1 MMFDYPSTGPST
13 PPPRRP
19 SRPARSTERLTIYTN
34 SSTPSFTPDSTPTP
48 TPNSDSTPADPLQ
61 TPTTPT
67 RAHHKT
73 GNRKSIGNVRRKP
86 VPLTQDDL
94 ELELSHIQ
102 SSPDS
107 PFTPGT
113 PGPPVAYRPPTYPY
127 QRSIAS
133 TTRSHVL
140 LPDPPLYVAGID
152 DPFMTP
158 PIEYTSRTSLP
169 DMDQAVMGRS
179 SMREDLPTYEI
190 ETKME
195 PATLARGLW
204 RVGWVL
210 PIFWIIGMCM

>member
-1 MMFDYPSTGPST
+1 MSDLSSTGPST

-34 SSTPSFTPDSTPTP
+34 SSTPSSTPDSTPDNISTP
-48 TPNSDSTPADPLQ
+48 TDALQ

-86 VPLTQDDL
+86 VPLTQDDFD
-94 ELELSHIQ
+94 LELSQLQ
-102 SSPDS
+102 SSPDGPS
-107 PFTPGT
+107 TPGT
-113 PGPPVAYRPPTYPY
+113 PGPPTAYRPPNYPY
-127 QRSIAS
+127 QNSLPS

-140 LPDPPLYVAGID
+140 LPDPPLYVAEND
-152 DPFMTP
+152 DPFRTP
-158 PIEYTSRTSLP
+158 RMEHASRTSLP

-179 SMREDLPTYEI
+179 STGESLPTYEV

-204 RVGWVL
+204 RVGWGI
-210 PIFWIIGMCM
+210 PILWIIGMCM

>member
-1 MMFDYPSTGPST
+1 MSDLSSNCLST

-19 SRPARSTERLTIYTN
+19 SRPERSTERLTIYTT
-34 SSTPSFTPDSTPTP
+34 SSTPSFTPDTTPDNRSTPT
-48 TPNSDSTPADPLQ
+48 DPLQ
-61 TPTTPT
+61 TPTTPTIPT

-86 VPLTQDDL
+86 VPLTQEDFD
-94 ELELSHIQ
+94 LELSHIQ
-102 SSPDS
+102 SSPDGAC
-107 PFTPGT
+107 TPGSS
-113 PGPPVAYRPPTYPY
+113 GPTSYRPPTYPY
-127 QRSIAS
+127 QQSLAS

-140 LPDPPLYVAGID
+140 LPDPPLYVAGD
-152 DPFMTP
+152 EDPFRTP
-158 PIEYTSRTSLP
+158 TMEYASRASLP

-179 SMREDLPTYEI
+179 STGEDLPTYEV

-210 PIFWIIGMCM
+210 PLLWIIGMCM